1 MQKNSAMPTLL
12 TLFGLRFFFY
22 LDEHSPIHVHVDC
35 NGKKAKI
42 ALEPSVSLVY
52 NHGLKEQELKKAI
65 DTCCIYRDDFI
76 AEWHKRFD

>member
-1 MQKNSAMPTLL
+1 MPDIFTY
-12 TLFGLRFFFY
+12 FGFIFSFY
-22 LDEHSPIHVHVDC
+22 SNEHEPIHVHVDC

-65 DTCCIYRDDFI
+65 ETCAIYRDDFI
-76 AEWHKRFD
+76 VEWHKRFD